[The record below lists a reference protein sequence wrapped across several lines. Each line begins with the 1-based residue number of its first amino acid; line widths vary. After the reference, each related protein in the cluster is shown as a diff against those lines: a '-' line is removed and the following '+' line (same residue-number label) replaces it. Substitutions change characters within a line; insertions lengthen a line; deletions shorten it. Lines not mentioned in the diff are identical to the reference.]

1 VSRRAS
7 LLFGSATLVSIT
19 ALLAVALPG
28 SASVAGRNAGPGRTP
43 VPALVAPL
51 AAGRHLSHAQ
61 AVTASATCLRYAS
74 GAGWADNGHFSG
86 DLVTATAVCVSESRG
101 DPNLIVC
108 DNGSGKIVG
117 QGDYPAFTCPEP
129 ATVSYD
135 RGLWQL
141 NTAVP
146 GAVSN
151 TCAFNPVCNAG
162 AAYLASQRGTDF
174 APWASYDQDFY
185 ARYIDPVQMRV
196 NALTA
201 GTVASAELGECLA
214 QGRSVAG
221 AKVVIVNCGSG
232 SARQQWSFGGGKLRS
247 GALCAAIA
255 SLTRTPG
262 VVLARCAR
270 GKRQQEW
277 KVAGRFELRNV
288 ADGKCLTDPG
298 GNLTA
303 GTQVRATR
311 CANAKDQTWW
321 RS

>member
-7 LLFGSATLVSIT
+7 VLSGRAALVT
-19 ALLAVALPG
+19 VAALLAVALPG
-28 SASVAGRNAGPGRTP
+28 SASGARPLAGPHRSP

-51 AAGRHLSHAQ
+51 AAGGHLSPAR
-61 AVTASATCLRYAS
+61 AATASATCLRYAS
-74 GAGWADNGHFSG
+74 GAGWADNGYYAG

-108 DNGSGKIVG
+108 DNSSGKIVG
-117 QGDYPAFTCPEP
+117 QGDYPAFSCPEP

-146 GAVSN
+146 GAVGN
-151 TCAFNPVCNAG
+151 KCAFNPVCNAG

-174 APWASYDQDFY
+174 TPWASYDQDIY
-185 ARYIDPVQMRV
+185 ARYIDPVQIRV
-196 NALTA
+196 IALASGAVT
-201 GTVASAELGECLA
+201 SAELGECLA
-214 QGRSVAG
+214 RARSVSG
-221 AKVVIVNCGSG
+221 AKVVVVNCGNG
-232 SARQQWSFGGGKLRS
+232 SARQQWSVSGGKLKAGS
-247 GALCAAIA
+247 LCAAIA

-277 KVAGRFELRNV
+277 RVAGRHELRNV

-298 GNLTA
+298 GSLTA
-303 GTQVRATR
+303 GTQVRAAR

-321 RS
+321 PS